1 MSSNCIS
8 IIEKVYEMFRQSSIA
23 YGHGTDNAWDEA
35 VYLVTSV
42 ADLADDESSASLKIS
57 DRLIDQILGF
67 AERRIN
73 ERLPLAYLLG
83 FCEYAGHRFILR
95 EGVIIPR
102 SPIGHL
108 LLDGFFR
115 PWEKQKVS
123 RVLDLC
129 SGTGCLGIL
138 AAYRYRSAEVILI
151 DNDPLAIEVA
161 KKNIE
166 LHGMTNQVRPI
177 CADVTKTIEEDLGLY
192 DLILCNPPY
201 VDQVDMESLS
211 EEFKKEPSHALD
223 GGVDGL
229 SILRPVIE
237 QAQNLLADNG
247 VLVCEAGASAAAF
260 NKAFEKFCPIAL
272 DTSNEGEGVFL
283 LEGKSLQATS

>member
-1 MSSNCIS
+1 MSNNCLS
-8 IIEKVYEMFRQSSIA
+8 IIEKVYEMFRHSSIA

-42 ADLADDESSASLKIS
+42 ADLADDESSASLEIS

-73 ERLPLAYLLG
+73 ERMPLAYLLG
-83 FCEYAGHRFILR
+83 FCEYAGHRFLLR

-115 PWEKQKVS
+115 PWEKQKIS

-151 DNDPLAIEVA
+151 DNDPLAIEVS

-166 LHGMTNQVRPI
+166 LHGMTDQVRPI

-201 VDQVDMESLS
+201 VDQVDMKSLS

-229 SILRPVIE
+229 SILRRVIE

-260 NKAFEKFCPIAL
+260 NKAFGKFCPISL
-272 DTSNEGEGVFL
+272 DTPNEGEGVFL

>member
-57 DRLIDQILGF
+57 DPLIDQILGF

-247 VLVCEAGASAAAF
+247 VLVCEAGASAAAV